1 MSDFNNDYENNNIEN
16 NPESYANS
24 NNTQNY
30 NSSQNMN
37 YSNNTQS
44 YDSSQ
49 NTSYSNDA
57 QNYNS
62 SQFENSYRYSAVPES
77 PTAKPKKKGKG
88 FLKAIAFVLC
98 MAIVGSGSILVYRQ
112 FDKDNPSVPVIE
124 KNNDN
129 KDDDDNENV
138 KLSETDSKDNKKSD
152 SEKKSS
158 KNLIELA
165 AREDAKPITDIVDE
179 AMPSVV
185 GIASTFEYT
194 QTASSYGDIF
204 DSFGFG
210 FGGFG
215 GFGGGYDDYNQ
226 PQTQTKEVKGTGT
239 GIVMTADGYII
250 TNAHVI
256 YDDSE
261 YNCGKAVDVS
271 VVFADESEKEAKIIG
286 YDTESDIAVLKVD
299 AKDLTPAT
307 FGESDDLKVG
317 ELVIA
322 IGNPLGFELFGS
334 VTTGIVSALNR
345 EITINEKQMTLIQ
358 TDAAINSGNS
368 GGPLINSCGQVI
380 GINSAKMSSGYSSNS
395 ASVEGL
401 GFAIPITHAKSIIDD
416 LINYGYVT
424 GKPQLGISG
433 QDIDEINARYYNFP
447 RGVFVSEVEKGGAA
461 DKAGI
466 KPYDIIIGIEDEP
479 VTSIN
484 EMNEIKNKYK
494 AGDTIKITINR
505 SGEDMDIKLTLEE
518 IKPKDN

>member
-1 MSDFNNDYENNNIEN
+1 MSDFNNDYENNSFEN
-16 NPESYANS
+16 NTDNS
-24 NNTQNY
+24 VNSGFNNTSSEY
-30 NSSQNMN
+30 GSSQTSN
-37 YSNNTQS
+37 YSSEAQS
-44 YDSSQ
+44 YNNAPQ
-49 NTSYSNDA
+49 M
-57 QNYNS
+57 
-62 SQFENSYRYSAVPES
+62 ENSYRYSAVPE
-77 PTAKPKKKGKG
+77 TTAAKPKKKGKA
-88 FLKAIAFVLC
+88 FLKAVAFVFC
-98 MAIVGSGSILVYRQ
+98 MAAVGAGSIFVYKQ
-112 FDKDNPSVPVIE
+112 IDKNNADVPVIE
-124 KNNDN
+124 KSNDDKNNDN
-129 KDDDDNENV
+129 KENV
-138 KLSETDSKDNKKSD
+138 KLSETDSKDSKKSD
-152 SEKKSS
+152 SDKKPS
-158 KNLIELA
+158 KTLVELA
-165 AREDAKPITDIVDE
+165 SREDAKPVPDIVEE

-194 QTASSYGDIF
+194 QTASSYDDIF

-210 FGGFG
+210 GFGFG
-215 GFGGGYDDYNQ
+215 GFGGGYDDYSK
-226 PQTQTKEVKGTGT
+226 PQKKEVKGTGT
-239 GIVMTADGYII
+239 GIVMTSDGYII

-299 AKDLTPAT
+299 ADDLTPAT
-307 FGESDDLKVG
+307 FGQSDDLEVG

-345 EITINEKQMTLIQ
+345 EITINEKQMNLIQ

-368 GGPLINSCGQVI
+368 GGPLLNSCGQVI
-380 GINSAKMSSGYSSNS
+380 GINSAKMSSSYSTNS

-401 GFAIPITHAKSIIDD
+401 GFAIPITHAKAIIDD

-433 QDIDEINARYYNFP
+433 QDIDEVTARFYNFP

-494 AGDTIKITINR
+494 AGDTIKLTINR
-505 SGEDMDIKLTLEE
+505 SGEDMDIDLTLEE
-518 IKPKDN
+518 IKPKED